1 MLIQK
6 EMCMNW
12 FITTRVALS
21 LLVYSIKE
29 QIIELFCKKR
39 KNSDEY
45 AIKYKILVQDLIMK
59 SHLMN

>member
-6 EMCMNW
+6 EMCMDW
-12 FITTRVALS
+12 FLTRVAWS